1 MKKYTLILLY
11 LAFQISNPT
20 PTKAQYEANWESL
33 DKRPTPA
40 WFEDA
45 KFGIFIH
52 WGVFSVPS
60 WATNSNADGF
70 GSGYAEWYWQR
81 LMDKKLKI
89 HTEFMDFH
97 KKNYGD
103 RSYQDFVQDFKAELF
118 NPDDWATIF
127 EKAGA
132 KYVVLTSKHHEGFTM
147 WQSPQSWNWNAVDV
161 GPHRD
166 LAGDLMKSVR
176 AKNLRMGYYYSLYEW
191 FNPIYKS
198 NVNQY
203 VDEHMLPQMKD
214 LVTRYQPDILWTD
227 GEWEQV
233 AKTWKSEEYLK
244 WLFNESAV
252 KNNVVV
258 NDRWGSDTRSKHGSF
273 YTSEYGHGGTDNA
286 ETTEGF
292 ARPWEECRGMGES
305 FGYNRNENLD
315 IYQTGE
321 QLVHQL
327 IDIVARGGNLLLNI
341 GPTAD
346 GRIPV
351 IMQQRLREIG
361 NWLKVNGD
369 GIYNTRRWN
378 KAPQYK
384 KETSLFFTQ
393 KGKDVYAITRKWE
406 DVITVQNVAKPLKV
420 NLLGFKGDVKFTYK
434 NGTLSIIA
442 PAVNPNTIPCDYA
455 WTYQI
460 VEGGK

>member
-1 MKKYTLILLY
+1 MKNHISLLLILAL
-11 LAFQISNPT
+11 QINCVLPIH
-20 PTKAQYEANWESL
+20 AQYQANWESL
-33 DKRPTPA
+33 DKRQTPT

-70 GSGYAEWYWQR
+70 GSGYSEWYWQR
-81 LMDKKLKI
+81 LTATKLKI
-89 HTEFMDFH
+89 HPEFVAFH

-118 NPDDWATIF
+118 NPDDWANIF
-127 EKAGA
+127 DKAGA

-166 LAGDLMKSVR
+166 LAGDLSKSVK
-176 AKNLRMGYYYSLYEW
+176 AKNLKMGFYYSLYEW
-191 FNPIYKS
+191 FNPTYKA

-203 VDEHMLPQMKD
+203 VSERMLPQMKD

-227 GEWEQV
+227 GEWDHP
-233 AKTWKSEEYLK
+233 AKTWKSEEYLA
-244 WLFNESAV
+244 WLFNESPV
-252 KNNVVV
+252 KNSIVV
-258 NDRWGSDTRSKHGSF
+258 NDRWGNDTKSKHGSF
-273 YTSEYGHGGTDNA
+273 MTSEYGHGGADNT
-286 ETTEGF
+286 ETSGGF

-305 FGYNRNENLD
+305 FGYNRNENLEV
-315 IYQTGE
+315 YRTSE
-321 QLVHQL
+321 ELVHQF

-351 IMQQRLREIG
+351 IMQQRLHDMG
-361 NWLKVNGD
+361 SWLKVNGEA
-369 GIYNTRRWN
+369 IYGSRRWE
-378 KAPQYK
+378 KSPQYGK
-384 KETSLFFTQ
+384 NTQLYFTK
-393 KGKDVYAITRKWE
+393 KGKDLFAVATKWQE
-406 DVITVQNVAKPLKV
+406 TMTIQNVQKPLKV
-420 NLLGFKGDVKFTYK
+420 NLLGFKGDVKFSYK
-434 NGTLSIIA
+434 NDVLTIFA
-442 PAVNPNTIPCDYA
+442 PQVNPNTVPCAYA

-460 VEGGK
+460 VEGLK